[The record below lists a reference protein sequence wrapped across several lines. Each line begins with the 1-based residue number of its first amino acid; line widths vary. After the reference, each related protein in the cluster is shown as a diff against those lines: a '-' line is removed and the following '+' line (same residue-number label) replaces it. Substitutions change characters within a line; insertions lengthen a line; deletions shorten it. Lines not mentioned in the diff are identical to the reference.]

1 MSISPRPK
9 GVFRRIERWLVGLV
23 MAVIAF
29 VLEKAVLRSIRKQ
42 GGAAAQPDAKTIT
55 SKGKEVDLDRGA

>member
-1 MSISPRPK
+1 MRDTPRPR

-29 VLEKAVLRSIRKQ
+29 VLEKAVLRSIRKG
-42 GGAAAQPDAKTIT
+42 GGAAAAPGPKTIT
-55 SKGKEVDLDRGA
+55 SKGKDVDLDLGA